1 MALRQ
6 SLRSL
11 LATLHPHY
19 IAPVGS
25 YEAGLLGLPDPQAK
39 QALAALEGIVV
50 NASAGATEAY
60 RFNVRELILD
70 TGLVERPEQIAFL
83 EDAIAALLAEFH
95 PSRQRSFPTVWH
107 GGTLVLSM
115 GASAMDL
122 ALVCLPNA
130 LHNLSYDDFQ
140 LRSFGYGGQ
149 ALAQD
154 IALQL
159 LYPMLPQ
166 DQLPAPLG
174 PLPIGTL
181 PLVGEPDA
189 QVRHDLQ
196 RQLHSSPIGQML
208 LEAAVYLNQALQ
220 HRDRLTFEFGAH
232 AYTFSREALQAKVMQ
247 PFLHRLNRELN
258 QLLSQLSMDND
269 GVFQVLCTG
278 SAGSLPLITQWLR
291 QRFPQARILSDYPD
305 VAAQATELR
314 ANDLRASDSS
324 DAPSALYPTFMQ
336 HRIAYGLVTLP
347 LYPQLLNQTG
357 SQYSDFFLLLE
368 LLRSLPNQPL
378 SLSHILKILEARGIN
393 TQSCRHR
400 ILALLEDPQL
410 PPGWLPDPDD
420 RRLTPAAQTNPDY
433 AAMRSQP
440 LFVKQGRQFYYID
453 PQQRDRFLTYWQQ
466 IGARQPL
473 EEPYVLQV
481 GLQSSVQPLPSPSAT

>member
-19 IAPVGS
+19 VAPAGS

-50 NASAGATEAY
+50 NCSAGASEAY

-70 TGLVERPEQIAFL
+70 SGLVPRPEQIAFL

-166 DQLPAPLG
+166 EQM
-174 PLPIGTL
+174 PLPIGPL
-181 PLVGEPDA
+181 PLVGEPDS
-189 QVRHDLQ
+189 QVRHELQ
-196 RQLHSSPIGQML
+196 RQLHGSPIGQML

-232 AYTFSREALQAKVMQ
+232 AYTFTREALQAKVMQ

-269 GVFQVLCTG
+269 GIFQVLCTG

-305 VAAQATELR
+305 VAAQATELHVE
-314 ANDLRASDSS
+314 A
-324 DAPSALYPTFMQ
+324 APSALYPTFMQ

-347 LYPQLLNQTG
+347 LYPQLLNQAG

-378 SLSHILKILEARGIN
+378 SVSHILKILESRGIN

-400 ILALLEDPQL
+400 ILALLEDHHL
-410 PPGWLPDPDD
+410 PPGWLPDLDDD
-420 RRLTPAAQTNPDY
+420 RLTEDSRTNPDY
-433 AAMRSQP
+433 IAMRSQP

-466 IGARQPL
+466 IGARQSL
-473 EEPYVLQV
+473 DEPYVLQV
-481 GLQSSVQPLPSPSAT
+481 GLQSMLQGGLPSPS